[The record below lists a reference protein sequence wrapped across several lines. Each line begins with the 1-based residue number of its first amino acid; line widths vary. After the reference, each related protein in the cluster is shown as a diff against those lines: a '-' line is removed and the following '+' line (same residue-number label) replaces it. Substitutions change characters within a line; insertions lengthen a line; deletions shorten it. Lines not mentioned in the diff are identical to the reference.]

1 MNQVKKGAAFQP
13 LRGNT
18 VGALERAIA
27 RFERRLWRAARLIAG
42 GDTDVAEDLYQVAI
56 AELWELDP
64 ARFDHDDDG
73 YLWRAMIKRM
83 LKAKRDDARRHPIRP
98 PLALRL
104 P

>member
-1 MNQVKKGAAFQP
+1 MNPFKRGAAFQP

-18 VGALERAIA
+18 VGALERAIE

-42 GDTDVAEDLYQVAI
+42 GDNDAAEDLYQVAT

-64 ARFDHDDDG
+64 ARFEPDDDA
-73 YLWRAMIKRM
+73 YLWQAMMKRM
-83 LKAKRDDARRHPIRP
+83 LKAHRDDRRRNPIRP
-98 PLALRL
+98 PVALRL